1 MELYLIRHTTPDVKA
16 GICYGQSDIDVA
28 ATFAEEAASIQQK
41 LASIN
46 PTAVY
51 TSPSRRCS
59 RLAQVLADYW
69 GSQPPIEDS
78 RLMELHFGEWEMQS
92 WDDIDL
98 SALECWSVSYIQQPP
113 PGGETFTQLHQRAR
127 DILGELKATSELTSA
142 AVITHAGVIRALLA
156 EAMDLPLSETFKFE
170 LSYGGMTQLACNEEA
185 MQVACINA

>member
-1 MELYLIRHTTPDVKA
+1 MELYLIRHTTPDIKA
-16 GICYGQSDIDVA
+16 GICYGQSDVGVA
-28 ATFAEEAASIQQK
+28 ATFAEEAAAIQQK
-41 LASIN
+41 LAAIN

-51 TSPSRRCS
+51 TSPSRRCA
-59 RLAQVLADYW
+59 RLAHMLAEYW

-98 SALECWSVSYIQQPP
+98 SALERWGASYIHQPP
-113 PGGETFTQLHQRAR
+113 PGGETFTQLHQRAKSF
-127 DILGELKATSELTSA
+127 LAELKEASEVTSVT
-142 AVITHAGVIRALLA
+142 VITHAGVIRALLA

>member
-28 ATFAEEAASIQQK
+28 ATFTEEAASIQQK

-98 SALECWSVSYIQQPP
+98 SALERWSVSYIQQPP

-127 DILGELKATSELTSA
+127 GILGELKATSEIESA
-142 AVITHAGVIRALLA
+142 AIITHAGVIRALLA

-170 LSYGGMTQLACNEEA
+170 LSYGGMTQLACNGEA